1 MNNISPLVV
10 NEIRNIL
17 LSFYTSDPA
26 FIDWILLPL
35 KSPLLIPQLSKWI
48 SENYSKTGST
58 NPFDKLYGI
67 SEISKFLKKNKN
79 NSVCFNLSKFNV
91 DLFFTITKNNL
102 LDLGSAKLKEKLKDA
117 FNMNDVNELN
127 FVCERCEDDMKSLPM
142 NFYAFAICLRIIF
155 EFCSDQ
161 ISTFSLGIFE
171 NLFNQKVFYS
181 DLFCCYLL
189 FLYFF
194 KVSTHINKTLLLCF
208 SDDNE
213 IYENFTFHIDEFENV
228 KKEKKTQNI
237 ENCEILSLI
246 TTYFNFSNIKN
257 VEITVEKEINEE
269 EIKAILSFIHQQ
281 KFLRSLTINSNIDF
295 FNSINILELSVKNI
309 QVNIIFK
316 KGKENRIIFS
326 ENENTTVA
334 NLTIRGNNLIFDKI
348 PKNFEKLRSFEI
360 ISGGQNLNVSKS
372 MFVDMKKLQKLS
384 LHTISYQQFAE
395 IFSLNDNIFYY
406 IEEIDITIDNSK
418 EKKEE
423 KLSYLKL
430 IENII
435 ENNPHLKILKIKI
448 DNTKNEIPSFFFS
461 KENGYY
467 LINKVLKNL
476 KNCSIFSITN
486 HVNNDEN
493 CKNLLVTENKLFT
506 LPELEG
512 GNFYQSSNDL
522 VVYYNVN
529 TTSEQNEEINQSEN
543 KVKLAYENS
552 TFYSFLY
559 VIMKKLTKLKAKPIL
574 TLFFKY
580 LTEIKGRMYLVGN
593 YNN

>member
-17 LSFYTSDPA
+17 LSFYTSDPT
-26 FIDWILLPL
+26 FIDWILLPF

-48 SENYSKTGST
+48 GENYSKTGSQ

-67 SEISKFLKKNKN
+67 SEIPKFLKKNKN
-79 NSVCFNLSKFNV
+79 NSICFNLSKYNV
-91 DLFFTITKNNL
+91 DSFFTITKNNL
-102 LDLGSAKLKEKLKDA
+102 LDLGSGKLKEKLKDA
-117 FNMNDVNELN
+117 FNMSDVTELN
-127 FVCERCEDDMKSLPM
+127 FVCERCEDDIKSLPM

-155 EFCSDQ
+155 EFCTEQ
-161 ISTFSLGIFE
+161 ISTFSLGVFE

-208 SDDNE
+208 SDDSE
-213 IYENFTFHIDEFENV
+213 IYENFTFHIDELENV

-257 VEITVEKEINEE
+257 VEITAEKEINEG
-269 EIKAILSFIHQQ
+269 EIKAIVAFIHQQ

-295 FNSINILELSVKNI
+295 YNSINILELNVKHI
-309 QVNIIFK
+309 QVNIIYK

-326 ENENTTVA
+326 ENENTTV
-334 NLTIRGNNLIFDKI
+334 NLSLRGTNLVLDKI
-348 PKNFEKLRSFEI
+348 PKNFEKMRSFEI
-360 ISGGQNLNVSKS
+360 ISDGDNLNIRKS
-372 MFVDMKKLQKLS
+372 MLADMKKLQKLS

-418 EKKEE
+418 EKNEE
-423 KLSYLKL
+423 RLSYLKL

-467 LINKVLKNL
+467 LINKVLTNL
-476 KNCSIFSITN
+476 KNCSIFSLTN

-529 TTSEQNEEINQSEN
+529 TTSVQNEEINQSEN

-559 VIMKKLTKLKAKPIL
+559 VIMKKLNKLKAKPIL

>member
-1 MNNISPLVV
+1 
-10 NEIRNIL
+10 
-17 LSFYTSDPA
+17 
-26 FIDWILLPL
+26 
-35 KSPLLIPQLSKWI
+35 
-48 SENYSKTGST
+48 
-58 NPFDKLYGI
+58 
-67 SEISKFLKKNKN
+67 
-79 NSVCFNLSKFNV
+79 
-91 DLFFTITKNNL
+91 
-102 LDLGSAKLKEKLKDA
+102 
-117 FNMNDVNELN
+117 
-127 FVCERCEDDMKSLPM
+127 
-142 NFYAFAICLRIIF
+142 
-155 EFCSDQ
+155 
-161 ISTFSLGIFE
+161 
-171 NLFNQKVFYS
+171 
-181 DLFCCYLL
+181 
-189 FLYFF
+189 
-194 KVSTHINKTLLLCF
+194 
-208 SDDNE
+208 
-213 IYENFTFHIDEFENV
+213 
-228 KKEKKTQNI
+228 
-237 ENCEILSLI
+237 
-246 TTYFNFSNIKN
+246 
-257 VEITVEKEINEE
+257 
-269 EIKAILSFIHQQ
+269 
-281 KFLRSLTINSNIDF
+281 
-295 FNSINILELSVKNI
+295 
-309 QVNIIFK
+309 
-316 KGKENRIIFS
+316 
-326 ENENTTVA
+326 
-334 NLTIRGNNLIFDKI
+334 
-348 PKNFEKLRSFEI
+348 
-360 ISGGQNLNVSKS
+360 

-406 IEEIDITIDNSK
+406 IEAIDITINNSK